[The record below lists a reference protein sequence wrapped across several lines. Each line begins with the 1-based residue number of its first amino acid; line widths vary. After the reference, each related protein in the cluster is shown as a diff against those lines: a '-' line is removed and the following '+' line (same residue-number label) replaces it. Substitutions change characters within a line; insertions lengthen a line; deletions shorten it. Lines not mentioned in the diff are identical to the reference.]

1 MENME
6 TNFMSFSI
14 FKAALFSISCLFV
27 CLYNLIRLMYAAFF
41 FFLISLFVTA
51 KFLQGI

>member
-27 CLYNLIRLMYAAFF
+27 CFMYAAFF